1 MNVLAGIKQT
11 RNRILKQYTVA
22 DIMAMDDWF
31 LEQSLD
37 TAANRAKLMESLEKL
52 DRRKERLFKDAL
64 KGQKAYL
71 LITEMP
77 ADTLYSLESCAETTA
92 TAKSWANCSLEI

>member
-22 DIMAMDDWF
+22 DIMTTDDWS

-37 TAANRAKLMESLEKL
+37 TAWNRAKLMESLERL

-64 KGQKAYL
+64 KGQKA
-71 LITEMP
+71 
-77 ADTLYSLESCAETTA
+77 
-92 TAKSWANCSLEI
+92 

>member
-22 DIMAMDDWF
+22 DIMDTDDWS
-31 LEQSLD
+31 LEQSVD
-37 TAANRAKLMESLEKL
+37 TAWSRAKLMDSLERL

-64 KGQKAYL
+64 KGQKA
-71 LITEMP
+71 
-77 ADTLYSLESCAETTA
+77 
-92 TAKSWANCSLEI
+92 

>member
-64 KGQKAYL
+64 KGG
-71 LITEMP
+71 E
-77 ADTLYSLESCAETTA
+77 
-92 TAKSWANCSLEI
+92 

>member
-11 RNRILKQYTVA
+11 RNRILKQYTVG
-22 DIMAMDDWF
+22 DIVPADDWS

-64 KGQKAYL
+64 KRQKA
-71 LITEMP
+71 
-77 ADTLYSLESCAETTA
+77 
-92 TAKSWANCSLEI
+92 

>member
-22 DIMAMDDWF
+22 DIMATDDWS

-37 TAANRAKLMESLEKL
+37 TAWNRAKLMESLEKL

-64 KGQKAYL
+64 KGQKA
-71 LITEMP
+71 
-77 ADTLYSLESCAETTA
+77 
-92 TAKSWANCSLEI
+92 